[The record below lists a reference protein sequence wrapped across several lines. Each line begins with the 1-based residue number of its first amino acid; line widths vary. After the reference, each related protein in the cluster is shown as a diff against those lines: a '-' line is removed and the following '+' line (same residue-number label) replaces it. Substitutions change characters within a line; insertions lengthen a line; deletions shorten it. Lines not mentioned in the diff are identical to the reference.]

1 MAIAPTGLTYD
12 DLQKMPDDGR
22 RYELIGGEIVVSPS
36 PGLAHQELVLRLT
49 LLLHGF
55 VDPGKLGRV
64 ILAPFD
70 VRLSEGDVVQP
81 DILFVSAAR
90 LEILRENHTLGAPDL
105 VVEVASPSARSR
117 DDGEKLALYAAA
129 GVREY
134 WLADP
139 AAKEFRALSL
149 DADRYRLIGQVGFTV
164 RSAVLSGLE
173 IDRASLFSDLP

>member
-1 MAIAPTGLTYD
+1 MAIAPTSLTYD

-36 PGLAHQELVLRLT
+36 PSLAHQELVWHLA
-49 LLLHGF
+49 LLLQTF
-55 VDPGKLGRV
+55 VRAGKLGRV

-70 VRLSEGDVVQP
+70 VRLSDTDVVQP
-81 DILFVSAAR
+81 DILFVSTGR
-90 LEILRENHTLGAPDL
+90 LDILRENDIQGAPDL
-105 VVEVASPSARSR
+105 VVEVASPSTQAR

-139 AAKEFRALSL
+139 ATQRLRALTL
-149 DADRYRLIGQVGFTV
+149 DADRYRLIRPAGATV
-164 RSAVLSGLE
+164 RSEVLPGLD
-173 IDRASLFSDLP
+173 IDVPGLFANLP